1 MKTVLWVVGIVVL
14 VGVVGLVGLVIL
26 GSAVSNYRQ
35 EEFFRA
41 VDTGDGAKVMAKFHP
56 VLRKEVDEPL
66 ITAWAKAI
74 NEHCG
79 KFKGLDDDT
88 WTKSK
93 RDDNGVTVTVT
104 KGKVKFEKATVEADL
119 DFAQG
124 KIVKF
129 FVGTKPLPADWFKGP
144 ASTDLYRRQ
153 AEKLI
158 RLLLANKPAEAF
170 ALMHPSLQEAMPL
183 PKLTQVT
190 ERIAKNAGVVKVVQF
205 KANQALQGDVFKLK
219 ILFDVE
225 CEKVKTVAT
234 VVFVFKDMKGH
245 ILAFDLTG
253 EGV

>member
-1 MKTVLWVVGIVVL
+1 MKTALWVVGIVVL

-35 EEFFRA
+35 EEFFSA

-88 WTKSK
+88 WTKSAQ
-93 RDDNGVTVTVT
+93 DANGVTAT
-104 KGKVKFEKATVEADL
+104 KGKVNFEKATVEAEL

-129 FVGTKPLPADWFKGP
+129 FVGTKPFPVDWFKGP

-158 RLLLANKPAEAF
+158 RLMLANKPAMAF
-170 ALMHPSLQEAMPL
+170 AMMHPSLQEDMPL
-183 PKLTQVT
+183 DKLTKVCDG
-190 ERIAKNAGVVKVVQF
+190 IAKNAGAVKLVQF
-205 KANQALQGDVFKLK
+205 KADQALQGGIFKLK

-225 CEKVKTVAT
+225 CEKAKTVAT
-234 VVFVFKDMKGH
+234 VVFVFNDMKGH
-245 ILAFDLTG
+245 ITAFDLTG